1 MIELKLECKK
11 TQLRLKNAP
20 EPLTEGLR
28 NYAKIVFELGEDWTG
43 KSITATFKRVIDQIQ
58 TSVTVS
64 NGECVIPWEAFVY
77 PVTEVSIRGTQGEE
91 VITSSILRLEIKRS
105 LNEGGAPLPPT
116 EDLYDQI
123 LETAEAAET
132 KADTV
137 LQAYQS
143 GELKGEK
150 GDKGDPGQ
158 PGAKGD
164 PGEQGEPGQAATVA
178 VHSVVTG
185 EPGTSAAVEN
195 MGTSSAASFK
205 FTIPQGAKGDKGD
218 KGDPGDGGVPEGGNP
233 GQVLTKTES
242 GVAWQDNEASGDYL
256 PLTGGELTGN
266 VSVSTG
272 TAEPNVTLK
281 RTVDSAAC
289 ELTARIDSEAKA
301 GLRYKVGT
309 DTVNELILEQTQTR
323 LRKPLDVSSGGVP
336 TTGTA
341 GQVLTKTADG
351 NAWQDLPDAVAPTA
365 DELREI
371 LNTPVLEETNGKAVL
386 KTPDASTT
394 AILDIAGGGTGANN
408 AATAANNLKVKSI
421 KECILIPNNSDLNDF
436 IDIGNYSVP
445 VSQNA
450 RTILNTPHSE
460 SAGAYAGAFILTVYS
475 SLGNTNQHYITQ
487 EYEQISLTD
496 VYKWIRRTFDRGE
509 SWSDWIKVASETDLA
524 NYLPLT
530 GGTLSSGVSFTGGT
544 DDNQARLL
552 KGSDNTANYGLRNS
566 SGWINVLSLFEN
578 RTYFKV
584 PVGLDSGGTGA
595 NSAKA
600 AQHNLLSGMNSS
612 TDTPTDSSKLVFA
625 YDASTSNNGAIFKR
639 PLSSL
644 WTWIKSKADTIY
656 AALNH
661 THETDDITGLQSA
674 LDGKANTTH
683 THAMSDIAGTTA
695 TTKKTAREALG
706 MYSGIA
712 TKTGQTAFNA
722 FSITVSNLAFNPKN
736 AAMFLQ
742 AAEDVSDPST
752 ASQSLQVCNKTN
764 NSFQIMGYAGG
775 STVKVSWLAIVQS

>member
-28 NYAKIVFELGEDWTG
+28 NYTKIVFELGEDWTG
-43 KSITATFKRVIDQIQ
+43 KSITATFKRVIDQIP

-150 GDKGDPGQ
+150 GDKGDSGQ

-242 GVAWQDNEASGDYL
+242 GVAWQDSEASGDYL
-256 PLTGGELTGN
+256 PLTGGTVTGN
-266 VSVSTG
+266 VAVSTG
-272 TAEPNVTLK
+272 TAEPNVTLN
-281 RTVDSAAC
+281 RTVDNAPC

-309 DTVNELILEQTQTR
+309 DTVNELILEQTKTR
-323 LRKPLDVSSGGVP
+323 LRKPLDVASGGVP
-336 TTGTA
+336 TTGTT

-365 DELREI
+365 AELREI
-371 LNTPVLEETNGKAVL
+371 LNTPVLEEVSGKAVL
-386 KTPDASTT
+386 KTPDASAT
-394 AILDIAGGGTGANN
+394 AILDIVGGGTGANN
-408 AATAANNLKVKSI
+408 AADAANNLKVKSI
-421 KECILIPNNSDLNDF
+421 GECTLIPNNSDLNELVT
-436 IDIGNYSVP
+436 IGNYSVP
-445 VSQNA
+445 LANSA
-450 RTILNTPHSE
+450 RTIMNTPHGE
-460 SAGAYAGAFILTVYS
+460 SVSTQGGAFILTLYS
-475 SLGNTNQHYITQ
+475 SLGGTNQNYITQ
-487 EYEQISLTD
+487 EYEQLSVTD
-496 VYKWIRRTFDRGE
+496 VYKWIRRTFNKGE
-509 SWSDWIKVASETDLA
+509 TWSDWIKVASETDLA
-524 NYLPLT
+524 NYLSLR
-530 GGTLSSGVSFTGGT
+530 GGTLTGTVTINQGSGSSIRLKIIRSDASSNVFTFSLSGENG
-544 DDNQARLL
+544 LL
-552 KGSDNTANYGLRNS
+552 ALRDSENNILNS
-566 SGWINVLSLFEN
+566 IVLAAGETSL
-578 RTYFKV
+578 KV
-584 PVGLDSGGTGA
+584 PLALDSGGTGA
-595 NSAKA
+595 NSDKA
-600 AQHNLLSGMNSS
+600 AQHNLLSNMNSA
-612 TDTPTDSSKLVFA
+612 TDAPTDSSKLVFA
-625 YDASTSNNGAIFKR
+625 YDASTANNGAIFKR

-644 WTWIKSKADTIY
+644 WSWIKGKADSIY
-656 AALNH
+656 AAKSH
-661 THETDDITGLQSA
+661 THTVDNVGIKRGTKTFNVSGEFASFDESVS
-674 LDGKANTTH
+674 LDFNPTNYMILCVVLPTNGA
-683 THAMSDIAGTTA
+683 ADPSLMPSVQGGGAY
-695 TTKKTAREALG
+695 KKT
-706 MYSGIA
+706 S
-712 TKTGQTAFNA
+712 
-722 FSITVSNLAFNPKN
+722 
-736 AAMFLQ
+736 
-742 AAEDVSDPST
+742 
-752 ASQSLQVCNKTN
+752 
-764 NSFQIMGYAGG
+764 NSFSVAGYCTISG
-775 STVKVSWLAIVQS
+775 SHKIEWVAIPLS

>member
-43 KSITATFKRVIDQIQ
+43 KSITATFKRVIDQTP

-77 PVTEVSIRGTQGEE
+77 PVTEVSIRGTAGEE

-195 MGTSSAASFK
+195 MGTSSAAQFK

-242 GVAWQDNEASGDYL
+242 GVAWQDSEASGDYL

-272 TAEPNVTLK
+272 TAEPNVTIK

-309 DTVNELILEQTQTR
+309 DTVNELILEQNQTR
-323 LRKPLDVSSGGVP
+323 FRKPLNTASGGVP
-336 TTGTA
+336 ITGIT

-351 NAWQDLPDAVAPTA
+351 HTWQDLPEIVEPTA

-371 LNTPVLEETNGKAVL
+371 LNTPVLEETSGKAVL

-408 AATAANNLKVKSI
+408 AMDALRNLGAFSSGTNLVTIGITDLNELIEAGRYYTSNSNQTATISNLPDDVLGAAFNLLVEYTYGTTELSSNVFLIQTLVKSTSA
-421 KECILIPNNSDLNDF
+421 KTFVRAKNSSGWTDWF
-436 IDIGNYSVP
+436 
-445 VSQNA
+445 
-450 RTILNTPHSE
+450 E
-460 SAGAYAGAFILTVYS
+460 YATS
-475 SLGNTNQHYITQ
+475 
-487 EYEQISLTD
+487 
-496 VYKWIRRTFDRGE
+496 
-509 SWSDWIKVASETDLA
+509 TDLA

-530 GGTLSSGVSFTGGT
+530 GGTLTGVTSFNQSAAVPSLLVNHGDLDRRATLSVSSDGSLILALRDKSNTIISSLSTNDVSTF
-544 DDNQARLL
+544 
-552 KGSDNTANYGLRNS
+552 LRKPLTVS
-566 SGWINVLSLFEN
+566 
-578 RTYFKV
+578 
-584 PVGLDSGGTGA
+584 SGGTGA

-612 TDTPTDSSKLVFA
+612 TDAPTDSSKLVFA

-639 PLSSL
+639 PLSTL
-644 WTWIKSKADTIY
+644 WTWIKGKADSIY
-656 AALNH
+656 AAVN
-661 THETDDITGLQSA
+661 
-674 LDGKANTTH
+674 H

-695 TTKKTAREALG
+695 ATKKTAREALG

>member
-28 NYAKIVFELGEDWTG
+28 NYAKIVFELGEDWAG
-43 KSITATFKRVIDQIQ
+43 KSITATFKRVIDQIPM
-58 TSVTVS
+58 SVTVS

-218 KGDPGDGGVPEGGNP
+218 KGDPGDGGVPGGGNP

-242 GVAWQDNEASGDYL
+242 GVAWQDSEASGDYL
-256 PLTGGELTGN
+256 PLTGGTVTGN
-266 VSVSTG
+266 VAVSTG
-272 TAEPNVTLK
+272 TTEPNVTLK

-309 DTVNELILEQTQTR
+309 DTVNELILEQNQTR
-323 LRKPLDVSSGGVP
+323 FRKPLNTASGGVP
-336 TTGTA
+336 ITGIT

-351 NAWQDLPDAVAPTA
+351 HTWQDLPEIVEPTA

-371 LNTPVLEETNGKAVL
+371 LNTPVLQEINGKAVL
-386 KTPDASTT
+386 KTPDASAT
-394 AILDIAGGGTGANN
+394 AILDIASGGTGANN
-408 AATAANNLKVKSI
+408 AADARSNLGITLENIGAA
-421 KECILIPNNSDLNDF
+421 
-436 IDIGNYSVP
+436 
-445 VSQNA
+445 A
-450 RTILNTPHSE
+450 
-460 SAGAYAGAFILTVYS
+460 
-475 SLGNTNQHYITQ
+475 
-487 EYEQISLTD
+487 
-496 VYKWIRRTFDRGE
+496 
-509 SWSDWIKVASETDLA
+509 ETDLD

-530 GGTLSSGVSFTGGT
+530 GGTLRGSVTIGNAGESTYRDFKIRRKSTSSNLQRDAVFTT
-544 DDNQARLL
+544 DGESTAIGLSGEPEQGESQTALNYLRLYP
-552 KGSDNTANYGLRNS
+552 D
-566 SGWINVLSLFEN
+566 
-578 RTYFKV
+578 RTEMTKA
-584 PVGLDSGGTGA
+584 LTISSGGTGA
-595 NSAKA
+595 NTAEQARENLGAASEDHTHNYAGSSSPGGAATSANKLATARTITLAGAVNGSATFDGSKNITITTTGDSEA
-600 AQHNLLSGMNSS
+600 AGFLAAH
-612 TDTPTDSSKLVFA
+612 PV
-625 YDASTSNNGAIFKR
+625 GAI
-639 PLSSL
+639 
-644 WTWIKSKADTIY
+644 Y
-656 AALNH
+656 H
-661 THETDDITGLQSA
+661 T
-674 LDGKANTTH
+674 
-683 THAMSDIAGTTA
+683 
-695 TTKKTAREALG
+695 
-706 MYSGIA
+706 
-712 TKTGQTAFNA
+712 
-722 FSITVSNLAFNPKN
+722 TVSDNPGTLYGGTWR
-736 AAMFLQ
+736 AL
-742 AAEDVSDPST
+742 PSVEGFMWERT
-752 ASQSLQVCNKTN
+752 A
-764 NSFQIMGYAGG
+764 
-775 STVKVSWLAIVQS
+775 